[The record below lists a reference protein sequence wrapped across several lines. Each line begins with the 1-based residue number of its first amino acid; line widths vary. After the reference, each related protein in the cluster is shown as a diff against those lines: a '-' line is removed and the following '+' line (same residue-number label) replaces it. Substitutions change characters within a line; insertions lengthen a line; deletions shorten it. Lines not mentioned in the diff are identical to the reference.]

1 MTPAATQ
8 ISDYTKT
15 VFTAETREG
24 RSVSHDI
31 YHRGSGSP
39 VVLIQELPG
48 IGQETLALADRLVD
62 AGHEVVMP
70 HLFGPLGKI
79 SIGGNLARVMCMRK
93 EFRLMASNAS
103 SPISD
108 WLRLLCREVRDSRS
122 VDGVGVIGMCL
133 TGNFAITLIGD
144 DSVLAA
150 VASQPAM
157 PFFKQRALHM
167 SQTEIA
173 ISRQA
178 LEAKGPMRVLR
189 FEDDPLS
196 TVEKSDC
203 IHRTFND
210 DGHERVREIVIPG
223 KGHSVL
229 TLDFVDEAGHPTREA
244 LINVLAYFAENLST
258 PANQPEV

>member
-1 MTPAATQ
+1 MTAQATQ
-8 ISDYTKT
+8 LSAYQKSK
-15 VFTAETREG
+15 FSAETREG
-24 RSVSHDI
+24 RSISHDI
-31 YHRGSGSP
+31 YSRGSGSP

-48 IGQETLALADRLVD
+48 IGQETLRLADKLID

-93 EFRLMASNAS
+93 EFRLMATDAS
-103 SPISD
+103 SPIAD

-157 PFFKQRALHM
+157 PFFKQGELHM
-167 SQTEIA
+167 SPDDIMQ
-173 ISRQA
+173 SRNA
-178 LEAKGPMRVLR
+178 LDNKGPMRVLR
-189 FEDDPLS
+189 FEGDPLC
-196 TVEKSDC
+196 TAEKSEC
-203 IHRTFND
+203 IHRAFND
-210 DGHERVREIVIPG
+210 DGTTRVQELTLPG

-229 TLDFVDEAGHPTREA
+229 TLDFVDTAGHPTRAA
-244 LINVLAYFAENLST
+244 LENVIQYFSSRLRPTA
-258 PANQPEV
+258 

>member
-24 RSVSHDI
+24 HSVSHDI
-31 YHRGSGSP
+31 YCRGSGSP

-157 PFFKQRALHM
+157 PFFKQGALHM
-167 SQTEIA
+167 SEKEIA

-203 IHRTFND
+203 IHGTFND
-210 DGHERVREIVIPG
+210 DGHERVKEIMIPG

-244 LINVLAYFAENLST
+244 LNNVLAYFAENLTTS
-258 PANQPEV
+258 ANQSEV